1 MSVPELDAKADV
13 PRGQDRFANVPVE
26 ISILV
31 GTARP
36 MIRDLLELD
45 EDVVFPLD
53 RTIED
58 PVELYIADRLIARGE
73 LEEIGEEGSGK
84 LGVRVTEVISQD
96 PAQS

>member
-1 MSVPELDAKADV
+1 MSEPDIDAAV
-13 PRGQDRFANVPVE
+13 ETPRGKDRFASVPVE

-36 MIRDLLELD
+36 LIRELLEMD

-84 LGVRVTEVISQD
+84 LGVRVIEVIAQD
-96 PAQS
+96 QTHP